1 MKDLKSLVQHP
12 SVQGGTALHLI
23 SGNPI
28 ILVRG
33 TEKKKMGQPLTSQQL
48 LGLLKTSLPPE
59 VVGGFQWGKELA
71 YLLRVDEHEHEMRIG
86 LKSDRSFHI
95 EIKLATTEKGTVPEA
110 PTRAAP
116 PPARPRSGVTDDEIP
131 DSLLEE
137 LTSGESPALIFHTG
151 HHLLEEMDQCA
162 GDMGF
167 EPRKTDHAGAAG
179 DVLNYHDYP
188 LLFLQ
193 MDEHFR
199 EHPLYAN
206 LISMKMDRRRRQF
219 SVLIAPGLKTG
230 DSLSAFSSSV
240 NLVVSPEDVGMLY
253 EHVHK
258 AFNTWKRY
266 TGTFHELLEA
276 AGKL

>member
-1 MKDLKSLVQHP
+1 MKDLKTLVQHP
-12 SVQGGTALHLI
+12 SFQGGSALHLI

-33 TEKKKMGQPLTSQQL
+33 NEKKKMGQPLTSQQL
-48 LGLLKTSLPPE
+48 LGLLKASLPGE
-59 VVGGFQWGKELA
+59 VMGGFQWGKELT
-71 YLLRVDEHEHEMRIG
+71 YQLRVGAQEHEMRIG
-86 LKSDRSFHI
+86 LKPDRSFHI
-95 EIKLATTEKGTVPEA
+95 EIKLTTAEKAPIPEA
-110 PTRAAP
+110 SPLPTEP
-116 PPARPRSGVTDDEIP
+116 QSGATDDEVP
-131 DSLLEE
+131 DSLFEE

-151 HHLLEEMDQCA
+151 DGLLEEMDQCA

-179 DVLNYHDYP
+179 DVLNYYDYP
-188 LLFLQ
+188 FLFLQ
-193 MDEHFR
+193 MDENFR
-199 EHPLYAN
+199 EHPVYRN

-230 DSLSAFSSSV
+230 DTLLAFSSSV

-258 AFNTWKRY
+258 AFNTWNRF
-266 TGTFHELLEA
+266 TGTFHELMEA